1 MLSAI
6 RLSENEFIGYVT
18 DISDFRKAQEELNEA
33 KNKAEEANRLKSNI
47 LSNMSHE
54 LRAPIHGIMGL
65 SEIIFDES
73 DEPFI
78 RETARKLIVAGSRLM
93 NTFNLILDVSIQDTK
108 EITEC
113 YGEFDLVNLVR
124 NTGEEYRGLARE
136 KGIAYNIKLPDGSM
150 QSTLPS
156 GSVETALKCLL
167 DNAIKYTFAGSV
179 ELKLLPPA
187 GENENV
193 RIEVEDT
200 GIGVSD
206 EHHEIIF
213 EDFRQ
218 VSEGLGRSFEGTGLG
233 LTLARKIVRNLG
245 GDIKI
250 ESTEGSGSLFIIEL
264 PGSILE
270 PERRQNYSRLKPDFD
285 DEPAVTNGHPNV
297 LVLEKDRMSGSILKV
312 SIRDDYNVKLADDE
326 EHVIKLLKSEKFDVV
341 LLSVLREEIQ
351 QSMELVAGIKRQ
363 PGYEGVPVLG
373 MFVPTPGEPGINP
386 GDQLFDSVLHKP
398 FFKKDLLEALAGV
411 LGRKGGRI

>member
-1 MLSAI
+1 
-6 RLSENEFIGYVT
+6 
-18 DISDFRKAQEELNEA
+18 
-33 KNKAEEANRLKSNI
+33 
-47 LSNMSHE
+47 
-54 LRAPIHGIMGL
+54 
-65 SEIIFDES
+65 
-73 DEPFI
+73 
-78 RETARKLIVAGSRLM
+78 M
-93 NTFNLILDVSIQDTK
+93 NTFNLILDVSIQDAK
-108 EITEC
+108 EITEG
-113 YGEFDLVNLVR
+113 YGEFDLVELVR
-124 NTGEEYRGLARE
+124 NTGEVYRGLAQE
-136 KGIAYNIKLPDGSM
+136 KGINFTINLPDCSM
-150 QSTLPS
+150 HSTLPHA
-156 GSVETALKCLL
+156 SVETALKCLL

-179 ELKLLPPA
+179 GVKLLPPT
-187 GENENV
+187 GEIENV
-193 RIEVEDT
+193 RIEVLDT

-250 ESTEGSGSLFIIEL
+250 ESTAGSGSLFIIEL
-264 PGSILE
+264 PGSILD
-270 PERRQNYSRLKPDFD
+270 PEGRQNYSRLKPDFI
-285 DEPAVTNGHPNV
+285 DEPVVTNFHPNV

-312 SIRDDYNVKLADDE
+312 SIRDDYHVKLADDE
-326 EHVIKLLKSEKFDVV
+326 EHLIELLKSEKFDVV

-373 MFVPTPGEPGINP
+373 MLVPTPGEQGINP
-386 GDQLFDSVLHKP
+386 EDQLFDSVLHKP

-411 LGRKGGRI
+411 LGRKGGSI